1 MNIYANALDIILLS
15 SIIDLYRKT
24 TLHQSGVNIQE
35 VIIMANKKDI
45 KKVVL
50 AYSGGL
56 DTSIIIP
63 WLKENY
69 NNCEVIAV
77 SGDVGQGT
85 ELDGLEEKAIK
96 TGASKLIIADLK
108 EEFIQDYVYP
118 TVQAGAIYENRY
130 MLGTSF
136 ARPIIAKRI
145 AEIAL
150 EEGADAICHGCTGK
164 GNDQVRFELAIKAFA
179 PEMAIIAPWREWT
192 IKSRDEEIDY
202 AEAHNIPLKI
212 NRETNYSKDKN
223 IWHLSHEGL
232 DLEDPAN
239 EPQYEKKGFLE
250 MGVSPIDAPD
260 KPTYITLHFEKGVP
274 TMLDGKKMNGV
285 EMVSALNKLG
295 GENGIG
301 LADLVE
307 NRLVGMKSRGVYETP
322 GGAILYHAHE
332 VLETITLDKE
342 TARIKQYLSIKF
354 ADIVYNGQWY
364 TPLREAMSAFVTET
378 QKRVTGDVKLKLYKG
393 NIINAGVTSPYTLY
407 DEEVATFDED
417 EVYNQADA
425 AGFINLF
432 GLPIK
437 VRAQLDKKRN
447 NK

>member
-1 MNIYANALDIILLS
+1 MTAVYEKWKG
-15 SIIDLYRKT
+15 Y
-24 TLHQSGVNIQE
+24 
-35 VIIMANKKDI
+35 IMAKAKKDI

-77 SGDVGQGT
+77 SADVGQGT
-85 ELDGLEEKAIK
+85 ELDGLEEKALK
-96 TGASKLIIADLK
+96 TGASKLYIEDLK
-108 EEFIQDYVYP
+108 EEFIQEYVYP
-118 TVQAGAIYENRY
+118 TVQAGAVYENKY
-130 MLGTSF
+130 LLGTSF

-145 AEIAL
+145 VEIAKA
-150 EEGADAICHGCTGK
+150 EGADAICHGCTGK
-164 GNDQVRFELAIKAFA
+164 GNDQVRFELTIKAFA
-179 PEMAIIAPWREWT
+179 PEMTIIAPWREWS
-192 IKSRDEEIDY
+192 IKSREEEIEY

-239 EPQYEKKGFLE
+239 EPQYNHPGFLE
-250 MGVSPIDAPD
+250 LGVSPEQAPD
-260 KPTYITLHFEKGVP
+260 EPTYVTIHFEKGKP
-274 TMLDGKKMNGV
+274 TAINGKEMNGV
-285 EMVSALNKLG
+285 EVVTTLNELG
-295 GENGIG
+295 GKNGVG
-301 LADLVE
+301 LADIVE

-322 GGAILYHAHE
+322 GGAILYHAHNK
-332 VLETITLDKE
+332 LEELCLDRD
-342 TARIKQYLSIKF
+342 TFHYKQQIGLKF
-354 ADIVYNGQWY
+354 AELVYYGQWF
-364 TPLREAMSAFVTET
+364 TPLREALSAFVDST
-378 QKRVTGDVKLKLYKG
+378 QQTVTGDVKLKLYKG
-393 NIINAGVTSPYTLY
+393 NIIDAGVTSPYSLY
-407 DEEVATFDED
+407 DPEIATFDED

-425 AGFINLF
+425 DGFINLF

-437 VRAQLDKKRN
+437 VYAHMKAKTE